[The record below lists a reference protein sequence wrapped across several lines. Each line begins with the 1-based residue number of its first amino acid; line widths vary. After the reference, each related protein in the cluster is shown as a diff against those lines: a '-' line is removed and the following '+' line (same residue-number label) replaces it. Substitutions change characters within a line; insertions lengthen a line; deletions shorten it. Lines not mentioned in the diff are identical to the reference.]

1 MKIEQHQHWAKTCV
15 FKTSD
20 NRKRFETL
28 FTFAFESQHCA
39 SFDFVSNLPKA
50 SISLNHLRILVEQ
63 EWPDSVAPGL
73 GNNGMNLL
81 SFKEIETGQLVYR
94 FVLVF

>member
-1 MKIEQHQHWAKTCV
+1 M
-15 FKTSD
+15 
-20 NRKRFETL
+20 
-28 FTFAFESQHCA
+28 
-39 SFDFVSNLPKA
+39 
-50 SISLNHLRILVEQ
+50 EQ

>member
-1 MKIEQHQHWAKTCV
+1 M
-15 FKTSD
+15 
-20 NRKRFETL
+20 
-28 FTFAFESQHCA
+28 
-39 SFDFVSNLPKA
+39 SNLPKA

-73 GNNGMNLL
+73 GNNGMNPL